1 MVNIKA
7 LNKMKSFAL
16 ISVYN
21 KSKLNIL
28 CDIFKKNNIGIIST
42 GSTSLHIRKLG
53 YKCITVDKVTKFKEI
68 LEGRVKSLHPHF
80 YVSILF
86 NRNKKKHLD
95 QFTKIKIP
103 LINYVIVN
111 LYPFE
116 KLNINKNTNEE
127 FIEMIDIGGHTLLRA
142 SAKNYAHV
150 NSICDP
156 KDYKKLIQNIKKNKG
171 KTDIKFREKMAA
183 KIFLLTSNYDLAI
196 HNWIQKSDHNK
207 IKNKEIK
214 LRYGENPH
222 QKSYLIKNTSN
233 KNFVDNLI
241 QGKNLSFN
249 NIKDS
254 EAGFNCI
261 NEFKKPTSVII
272 KHSSPC
278 GVASSTNILIAFKN
292 SIKSDP
298 ISSFGGVIVLNRV
311 VGKKIAF
318 LISKKFYEIILAPKF
333 TKDAIKIMGINK
345 NLRLIKTQNIKVN
358 NKNETYSIN
367 GGHLI
372 QEKNKIILNQKDL
385 KLKTKFRGDIN
396 IINQLIFAY
405 KVSKYVKSNAIVL
418 VYNDQTLS
426 ISGG

>member
-1 MVNIKA
+1 
-7 LNKMKSFAL
+7 MKSFAL

-68 LEGRVKSLHPHF
+68 LEGRVKSLHPHL

-156 KDYKKLIQNIKKNKG
+156 KDYKKLIQNIKKNG
-171 KTDIKFREKMAA
+171 C
-183 KIFLLTSNYDLAI
+183 
-196 HNWIQKSDHNK
+196 
-207 IKNKEIK
+207 
-214 LRYGENPH
+214 
-222 QKSYLIKNTSN
+222 
-233 KNFVDNLI
+233 
-241 QGKNLSFN
+241 
-249 NIKDS
+249 KD
-254 EAGFNCI
+254 FFI
-261 NEFKKPTSVII
+261 
-272 KHSSPC
+272 
-278 GVASSTNILIAFKN
+278 
-292 SIKSDP
+292 
-298 ISSFGGVIVLNRV
+298 
-311 VGKKIAF
+311 
-318 LISKKFYEIILAPKF
+318 
-333 TKDAIKIMGINK
+333 
-345 NLRLIKTQNIKVN
+345 
-358 NKNETYSIN
+358 
-367 GGHLI
+367 
-372 QEKNKIILNQKDL
+372 DL
-385 KLKTKFRGDIN
+385 KL
-396 IINQLIFAY
+396 
-405 KVSKYVKSNAIVL
+405 
-418 VYNDQTLS
+418 
-426 ISGG
+426 

>member
-1 MVNIKA
+1 
-7 LNKMKSFAL
+7 
-16 ISVYN
+16 
-21 KSKLNIL
+21 
-28 CDIFKKNNIGIIST
+28 
-42 GSTSLHIRKLG
+42 
-53 YKCITVDKVTKFKEI
+53 
-68 LEGRVKSLHPHF
+68 
-80 YVSILF
+80 
-86 NRNKKKHLD
+86 
-95 QFTKIKIP
+95 
-103 LINYVIVN
+103 
-111 LYPFE
+111 
-116 KLNINKNTNEE
+116 
-127 FIEMIDIGGHTLLRA
+127 
-142 SAKNYAHV
+142 
-150 NSICDP
+150 
-156 KDYKKLIQNIKKNKG
+156 
-171 KTDIKFREKMAA
+171 MAA

-426 ISGG
+426 ISGGQTSRIEATKNALNKIKNKKQPFVLASDAFFPFTDGLKLLSKKNCKAVLQPSGSINDYKIVDFANKIRIPLYFVKFRFFRH